1 MSSNGLRVGVIGVG
15 FGATV
20 QVPGFQSEGVDV
32 VALCSQREE
41 RVQQAAAVL
50 NVPHVYTDYLKLIE
64 RDDLDAVSIVTPP
77 AFHHEMVMA
86 ALRAGKHVLC
96 EKPFA
101 MDAAQA
107 KEMRDAAR
115 ERGLTAMIAH
125 EFRFS
130 PQRAYVR
137 DLLDEGYVGAVRM
150 VSMEMLFGF
159 ASGRGP
165 RPMAWGSQASMGGGL
180 LGALGSHYIDALRH
194 WCGELTGVGGKL
206 VTLLPER
213 VDEATGQ
220 SAVSDADDAFSLTAS
235 LAGGGI
241 ATLTASMALAVPQG
255 VRLSVHGDRG
265 ALLTPQP
272 GPNPPP
278 EGIVYGAKAGEAFA
292 ELPMP
297 EHYLPFADARDLRLL
312 PFRLLVREFAKGV
325 QGGTSPSPNFDDGYR
340 CQQVLDA
347 VRESSATGRW
357 VEVPRE

>member
-1 MSSNGLRVGVIGVG
+1 MRSSGLRVGVIGVG

-41 RVQQAAAVL
+41 RAQQAAATL
-50 NVPHVYTDYLKLIE
+50 GVPHVYTDYRKLIE
-64 RDDLDAVSIVTPP
+64 RDDLDVVSIVTPP
-77 AFHHEMVMA
+77 ALHHEMTMA

-101 MDAAQA
+101 MDVAQA
-107 KEMRDAAR
+107 REMRDAAR

-137 DLLDEGYVGAVRM
+137 DLLGEGYVGTVQM
-150 VSMEMLFGF
+150 VNMEVLFGF
-159 ASGRGP
+159 PRGRGP
-165 RPMAWGSQASMGGGL
+165 RPMAWGSRASMGGGL

-194 WCGELTGVGGKL
+194 WCGELTGVGGRL
-206 VTLLPER
+206 ATLLPER
-213 VDEATGQ
+213 TDEATGKP
-220 SAVSDADDAFSLTAS
+220 ALSDADDAFSFTAS
-235 LAGGGI
+235 LASGGM

-255 VRLSVHGDRG
+255 VRVSVHGDQG

-278 EGIVYGAKAGEAFA
+278 EGVVYGAKAGEEFA

-297 EHYLPFADARDLRLL
+297 DRYLPFDDARDHRLL
-312 PFRLLVREFAKGV
+312 PFRLLVREFVRGV
-325 QGGTSPSPNFDDGYR
+325 QAGTSPSPNFDDGYR